1 MTDKIILDLTYKL
14 QHELELM
21 DDIELASFMHDKLI
35 RYDGKLYQLIKENIY
50 EPINA
55 EQ

>member
-1 MTDKIILDLTYKL
+1 MSDKIIIDLTYKL
-14 QHELELM
+14 QHELQLM